1 MRIDWLDEDEWGRF
15 RSIRLASL
23 LDAAEAFGT
32 RHEDLVLMPEPGWR
46 EQLRRLPTFVASL
59 DERDV
64 GVVRAVEH
72 ADLDDA
78 AYLISMWVHPEYRR
92 RDVGSALIDRV
103 IDWTREMCRSRL
115 FLDVRT
121 QVVEAQ
127 RLYRAKG
134 FAPTGVEIQE
144 GAFTEVQMV
153 RDC

>member
-23 LDAAEAFGT
+23 QDAAEAFGT
-32 RHEDLVLMPEPGWR
+32 RYEDMVLMPEPGWR

-72 ADLDDA
+72 ADLDDVV
-78 AYLISMWVHPEYRR
+78 YLISMWVHPEYRR
-92 RDVGSALIDRV
+92 RGVGSRLIERV
-103 IDWTREMCRSRL
+103 LDWTREMSRGRV

-121 QVVEAQ
+121 HVVDAQ
-127 RLYRAKG
+127 QMYLANG
-134 FAPTGVEIQE
+134 FVPTGVEIQD
-144 GAFTEVQMV
+144 GGFTEIQLA